1 MRDSKKQLN
10 KLYAMNAIGNGCLA
24 GAAWVA
30 VLASA
35 GYSATEI
42 GICETIFHA
51 VSLAAEIP
59 SGVAADVFGRKKMM
73 VLSGISAL
81 IAGVMKAFS
90 MGNFLWVAISMIFSA
105 LSYNL
110 ASGSD
115 AALAYESLKQD
126 GLENLY
132 DKYSANGSIIYRVF
146 TGIATLLAGVTVTLG
161 MRRAELLDVAFMVVH
176 IGIALTLVEVRS
188 SSYDIRI
195 NAWSAIKK
203 CYAESFKFLKKHSR
217 VFFMLIV
224 NSLIGAVDIL
234 LIFFLQEELSEA
246 GVSLGLLGPGLFLVS
261 LGGVVG
267 SMISKRLNSTGIRK
281 LAVICALGVTACF
294 VTGLTELPVLM
305 VIGGFL
311 SSMFDDMIQIKTD
324 VKLNSVVPSEQRST
338 LISVSSFLF
347 SCVMIVM
354 SPIVGVIFSIF

>member
-1 MRDSKKQLN
+1 MNKSRKQLT
-10 KLYAMNAIGNGCLA
+10 KLYIMNAIGNGCLA

-42 GICETIFHA
+42 GICETIFHL
-51 VSLAAEIP
+51 VSLTAEIP
-59 SGVAADVFGRKKMM
+59 SGVAADVWGRKKMM

-81 IAGVMKAFS
+81 IAGLLKAFS
-90 MGNFLWVAISMIFSA
+90 GGYFIWVAISMIFSA

-115 AALAYESLKQD
+115 AALAYESLKAD
-126 GLENLY
+126 GLEKNY

-146 TGIATLLAGVTVTLG
+146 GGIATLCAGFTITLG
-161 MRRAELLDVAFMVVH
+161 MKRAELLDVAFMVVH
-176 IGIALTLVEVRS
+176 IAIALSLTEIRSNVVRS
-188 SSYDIRI
+188 KR
-195 NAWSAIKK
+195 AWDAIKE
-203 CYAESFKFLKKHSR
+203 CYIESFRFLRNHKR
-217 VFFMLIV
+217 IFTTLIV

-234 LIFFLQEELSEA
+234 LLFFLQEELQEA
-246 GVSLGLLGPGLFLVS
+246 GISLVLLGPGLFITS
-261 LGGVVG
+261 MGGVLG
-267 SMISKRLNSTGIRK
+267 STISKRLKKVSIKK
-281 LAVICALGVTACF
+281 LAVLCALGVCAGF
-294 VTGLTELPVLM
+294 ATGLTELPLLM
-305 VIGGFL
+305 VIGGFV

-324 VKLNSVVPSEQRST
+324 VMLNDAVPSEQRST

-354 SPIVGVIFSIF
+354 SPVVGVVFSVF

>member
-1 MRDSKKQLN
+1 MSDSKKQLN

-81 IAGVMKAFS
+81 IAGLMKAFS

-115 AALAYESLKQD
+115 AALAYESLKHD
-126 GLENLY
+126 GLEDLY
-132 DKYSANGSIIYRVF
+132 DRYSANGSIIYRVF

-161 MRRAELLDVAFMVVH
+161 MRRAELLDVAFMVVQ
-176 IGIALTLVEVRS
+176 IGIALTLVEARSNTVR
-188 SSYDIRI
+188 DI
-195 NAWSAIKK
+195 NAWAAIKN
-203 CYAESFKFLKKHSR
+203 CYIESFKFLKNHSR
-217 VFFMLIV
+217 IFLMLIV

-246 GVSLGLLGPGLFLVS
+246 GVSLRLLGPGLFLVS

-267 SMISKRLNSTGIRK
+267 SMISKKLNKTGIRK

-354 SPIVGVIFSIF
+354 SPVVGVIFSVF

>member
-1 MRDSKKQLN
+1 MSDSKKQLN

-81 IAGVMKAFS
+81 IAGLMKAFS

-132 DKYSANGSIIYRVF
+132 DRYSANGSIIYRVF

-176 IGIALTLVEVRS
+176 IGIALTLVEARS
-188 SSYDIRI
+188 NISRNI
-195 NAWSAIKK
+195 NAWAAIKN
-203 CYAESFKFLKKHSR
+203 CYIESFKFLKNHSR
-217 VFFMLIV
+217 IFLMLIV

-246 GVSLGLLGPGLFLVS
+246 GVSLRLLGPGLFLVS
-261 LGGVVG
+261 LGGVAG
-267 SMISKRLNSTGIRK
+267 SMISKKLNKTGIRK
-281 LAVICALGVTACF
+281 LAVICALGVTTCF

-354 SPIVGVIFSIF
+354 SPVVGVIFSVF